1 MKTRLSLKVNAGAR
15 KTEFAG
21 RHGDAWKLKVA
32 APPVDGKA
40 NAAIVKFI
48 AKLAGVPASRVSIVS
63 GDASS
68 NKLIEIGGIDSEAL
82 NRAIVEIHGTRS
94 SDS

>member
-15 KTEFAG
+15 RTEFAG

-40 NAAIVKFI
+40 NTAIVKFI

-63 GDASS
+63 GDTSS
-68 NKLIEIGGIDSEAL
+68 SKLIEIDGIDSDAL
-82 NRAIVEIHGTRS
+82 NRAIVGSHGTRS